1 MPIGQLHGR
10 DLLLAPSILAAD
22 FSRLGEHVREAEAA
36 GADWLQADVMDGHFV
51 PNISFGPLV
60 VEAIRPLTRCVLDCH
75 LMISDPARY
84 VDSFAQAGA
93 DVITIH
99 VEAANH
105 VHRVIQQIKAHGL
118 KAGVALNPHT
128 PLHAVEEILG
138 AIDLLLIMTVNP
150 GFGGQQFIDHSLDK
164 VRRARRLLDER
175 GLTHVVLQVDGG
187 IGPDN
192 VREVAEAG
200 ATCFVAGSSVFGDP
214 AGVAAA
220 VESLRAQLR
229 QGDTET
235 R

>member
-1 MPIGQLHGR
+1 MPIGRLNGR

-22 FSRLGEHVREAEAA
+22 FSRLGEQVRAAEAA
-36 GADWLQADVMDGHFV
+36 GADWLQADIMDGHFV

-75 LMISDPARY
+75 LMISNPAQY
-84 VDSFAQAGA
+84 IDSFVNAGA
-93 DVITIH
+93 DQITIH
-99 VEAANH
+99 IEAVTHA
-105 VHRVIQQIKAHGL
+105 HRVIQQIKTHGI

-128 PLHAVEEILG
+128 PLHAVEELLG
-138 AIDLLLIMTVNP
+138 EIDLLLIMTVNP

-164 VRRARRLLDER
+164 IRRARRMLDER

-192 VREVAEAG
+192 VRAVAEAG
-200 ATCFVAGSSVFGDP
+200 ATCFVAGSSVFGH
-214 AGVAAA
+214 AEGIATA

-229 QGDTET
+229 
-235 R
+235 